1 MNIEDTQTN
10 KDSILFLYG
19 INFILIIIAIIIEY
33 NIIETYTTTRTI
45 LLVIVG
51 IMTMYIIPKIV
62 DLVFGL
68 LGIIAITG
76 IIYTIIKIIS

>member
-1 MNIEDTQTN
+1 MKIEDTQTN
-10 KDSILFLYG
+10 NDSISFLDG

-62 DLVFGL
+62 DLAFGL
-68 LGIIAITG
+68 LGIIAIIG
-76 IIYTIIKIIS
+76 IIYTIIKIIF